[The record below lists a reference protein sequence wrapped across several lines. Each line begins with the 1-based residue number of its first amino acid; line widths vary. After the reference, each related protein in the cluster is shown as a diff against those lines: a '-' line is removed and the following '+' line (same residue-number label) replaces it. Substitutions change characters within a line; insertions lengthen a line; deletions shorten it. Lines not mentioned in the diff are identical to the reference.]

1 MIIGIDPSLSST
13 GLSILKDNK
22 IILFNYNNKKSNY
35 KWFKNTSNIINYIHH
50 TYVFG
55 KNFSESEVSKLK
67 IFDEVTD
74 KIIDTIIK
82 YIDTGEI
89 IKVYIEG
96 FSYSSKGNIID
107 LVVFSTLIRYK
118 LLKIFNL
125 ELNIIP
131 PSSLKSFIGSEVYEK
146 DKKGIYRNEDG
157 KAAGSFDKKD
167 MMEAL
172 LKLNLDLN
180 FEYMEFLKNNKNTL
194 LSTKTIPSPFTD
206 LNDSIILM
214 YYGIRQNIYK

>member
-13 GLSILKDNK
+13 GLSILKNGK
-22 IILFNYNNKKSNY
+22 IILYNYNNKKSNY
-35 KWFKNTSNIINYIHH
+35 KWFKNTSDIINYIHH
-50 TYVFG
+50 IYIFG
-55 KNFSESEVSKLK
+55 KNFSESEINKLK

-82 YIDTGEI
+82 YVNENED
-89 IKVYIEG
+89 IKVFIEG

-118 LLKIFNL
+118 LLKIPNL

-131 PSSLKSFIGSEVYEK
+131 PSSLKSFIGSEVYNK
-146 DKKGIYRNEDG
+146 DKKGIYRNENG

-172 LKLNLDLN
+172 LKLDLN
-180 FEYMEFLKNNKNTL
+180 FEYMNYLRYNKNIL

-206 LNDSIILM
+206 LNDSILLM
-214 YYGIRQNIYK
+214 YYGIKQNNKT